1 VRRAQRGGCAKIDHL
16 VVRQDR
22 IVGPYSADALDTPL
36 TRVGLTP
43 SSERPDGACSDHRP
57 LVGTVTLRVRA

>member
-1 VRRAQRGGCAKIDHL
+1 M
-16 VVRQDR
+16 
-22 IVGPYSADALDTPL
+22 GPYSADALDTPL